1 MLEEEYQPRRKLPA
15 NLRPKAAPEP
25 VFEYT
30 IRDAVAA
37 DMPYVREI
45 YNHYVANTVVTLDE
59 DAMTLKEWKT
69 KFAWLTKLEMPFLV
83 AVSGSDQVIGFAYV
97 SPWKQKAGYRRTVED
112 SIYLG
117 PAATGKGLGKALLKE
132 LLARAK
138 AAKIREVL
146 AVIVDKGAEGSIRL
160 HERAGFTE
168 VGRLGKVGFKFNR
181 WLGTVLLQKHLK

>member
-1 MLEEEYQPRRKLPA
+1 MLEEEYQPRRTLPP
-15 NLRPKAAPEP
+15 NLRRPAPPEP
-25 VFEYT
+25 TFEYT
-30 IRDAVAA
+30 IRDAAVT

-59 DAMTLKEWKT
+59 DAMTLKEWTT
-69 KFAWLTKLEMPFLV
+69 KFAWLRKLDMPFLV

-97 SPWKQKAGYRRTVED
+97 SPWKQKAAYRRTVED

-132 LLARAK
+132 LLARSK
-138 AAKIREVL
+138 AAKIKEVL
-146 AVIVDKGAEGSIRL
+146 AVVVDKGAEGSIRL
-160 HERAGFTE
+160 HEGFGFKE